1 MRSGDQNRDGG
12 GEAWTSYY
20 RGMALANPHFDT
32 YRLTDEHA
40 MLRQSVRQLAEDKI
54 APYAAEVDEDARFP
68 HEAHDALVQA
78 GFQAVHIPEQYGG
91 AGADAIATVLVIE
104 EIARVCASS
113 SLIPAVNQLGPMPL
127 LPSPSDDPQ

>member
-91 AGADAIATVLVIE
+91 ARPRAVAPPVVVPGSAPG
-104 EIARVCASS
+104 CAS
-113 SLIPAVNQLGPMPL
+113 A
-127 LPSPSDDPQ
+127 LPRRP